1 MYAEDVWLRL
11 RDARDELANNRDE
24 DGLRKFVDVVVKM
37 PKRIIPDPG
46 FLSDAAAEELLD
58 ISDKFEAHKVGMS
71 YDERVKEVPMETRYE
86 HLNAHF
92 IATNIQLGG
101 VTWDAIVRIWGNF
114 LTPYIS
120 IKHAFNDEAVTHYSV
135 KGILSDVDHIMNLIE
150 KYHGR

>member
-11 RDARDELANNRDE
+11 RDARDELVNNCDE

-37 PKRIIPDPG
+37 PKHIIPDPN

-71 YDERVKEVPMETRYE
+71 YDERVKEVTIETRYE

-92 IATNIQLGG
+92 TATNIQLGG
-101 VTWDAIVRIWGNF
+101 VTWDAIMRIWENF

-120 IKHAFNDEAVTHYSV
+120 IKHAFNDEAVKHYAA
-135 KGILSDVDHIMNLIE
+135 KGILNDVNHEPN
-150 KYHGR
+150 

>member
-11 RDARDELANNRDE
+11 RDARDELEGNQNE
-24 DGLRKFVDVVVKM
+24 DGLRKFVGVVARL
-37 PKRIIPDPG
+37 PKRINPDTNL
-46 FLSDAAAEELLD
+46 LSDAAAEELLD

-92 IATNIQLGG
+92 IATNIQLSGL
-101 VTWDAIVRIWGNF
+101 TWDAIMRIWENF

-135 KGILSDVDHIMNLIE
+135 KGILSDVANIMNLIE